1 MAPRRLAKNERAWAY
16 RFLVARDG
24 EHCRD
29 CKLTPADLTLGYL
42 DIDHVDE
49 NDENWEPENL
59 ALRCRSCN
67 VAKQNRARS
76 HTQIGVFP
84 NGPNGARPTAF
95 PTARESVGRGRPGG
109 GSQSSPGV
117 ETCVCDRCVCDNTDV
132 RNSPAAPGSANM
144 RARRGAIDFESGSP
158 EMHANGLY
166 EDKARSW
173 LVDLVAAHGEVL
185 KRDAINAGAEFVG
198 CSPMTI
204 RRYID
209 KLTSLFGPLVE
220 TRDAAGRVV
229 IVTRFGHQDG
239 EVESRPGG
247 VR

>member
-1 MAPRRLAKNERAWAY
+1 
-16 RFLVARDG
+16 
-24 EHCRD
+24 
-29 CKLTPADLTLGYL
+29 
-42 DIDHVDE
+42 
-49 NDENWEPENL
+49 
-59 ALRCRSCN
+59 
-67 VAKQNRARS
+67 
-76 HTQIGVFP
+76 
-84 NGPNGARPTAF
+84 
-95 PTARESVGRGRPGG
+95 
-109 GSQSSPGV
+109 
-117 ETCVCDRCVCDNTDV
+117 
-132 RNSPAAPGSANM
+132 M